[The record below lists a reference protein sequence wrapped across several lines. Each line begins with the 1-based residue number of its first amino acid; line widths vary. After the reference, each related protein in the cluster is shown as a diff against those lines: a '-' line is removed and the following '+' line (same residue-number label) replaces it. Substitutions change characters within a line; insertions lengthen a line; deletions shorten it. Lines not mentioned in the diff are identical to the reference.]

1 MNTGSGAFLNETP
14 GAVRGA
20 SSDENECSG
29 IESGG
34 GVKRDRPASPPDE
47 RMAAIP
53 MLYSISLFIELGKIN
68 K

>member
-1 MNTGSGAFLNETP
+1 MNTGSEAFLNETP

-34 GVKRDRPASPPDE
+34 GVKRGRPASPPDE
-47 RMAAIP
+47 CMAAIP